1 MANPMKVRAVVDGET
16 VQVKAL
22 MSHVMETGRRTNDK
36 GETIPAHFIQQV
48 TVTHKG
54 RVVLSAQWGTSI
66 SANPFLSFRFRGGA
80 RGELVKVTW
89 VDSKG
94 DSRTDEV
101 MIT

>member
-1 MANPMKVRAVVDGET
+1 MANPMKVRAVVDGDT
-16 VQVKAL
+16 VLVKAL

-54 RVVLSAQWGTSI
+54 RVVLSTQWGTSV

-80 RGELVKVTW
+80 KGETVKVVW

-94 DSRTDEV
+94 DSRTDEAT
-101 MIT
+101 IT